1 MTLDPALLALL
12 TGLVIAALLDTATG
26 MLAALASDTWS
37 RKYAAE
43 WLRSHL
49 FFRVLPIAVAAIG
62 GSLMP
67 EPLGATLLA
76 AAAFGAAT
84 YAAEVV
90 GSVADNLRAMA
101 TKDKGAPATLTV
113 VQAAPLTV
121 TATVADGRDTGVWV
135 QETRPPLSPVR
146 PPRKPRPPKPPVE
159 PPDGEGV

>member
-1 MTLDPALLALL
+1 MILDPAVLALL

-26 MLAALASDTWS
+26 MLAALVSGSFSVA
-37 RKYAAE
+37 YAAE

-49 FFRVLPIAVAAIG
+49 LARVLPIAVAALG
-62 GSLMP
+62 GSLMA

-76 AAAFGAAT
+76 AAAVGAAT

-101 TKDKGAPATLTV
+101 ARDKGAPATLTV

-121 TATVADGRDTGVWV
+121 TATAADGRDTGVWV
-135 QETRPPLSPVR
+135 QETPRPLPPVR
-146 PPRKPRPPKPPVE
+146 PPRKPRPARPPVV
-159 PPDGEGV
+159 PPDAT